1 MLDTPGLNGA
11 PSVSGPVVRDLAVL
25 FIGWALG
32 ILSSP
37 ITDAIRRRSAKQRL
51 TRTVKTELRTLQD
64 ALAGVVIQ
72 VAKRRHV
79 LTRSLLEALMST
91 LRASGHVVG
100 DGRAL
105 RAIETF
111 LEMDEHALAASQ
123 APDPSHTPRTIL
135 SLKVYG
141 LPFLESHL
149 HRLDLYTLET
159 QRLLVEIRAGLQTFN
174 QYADE
179 AMLYHFMMF
188 TNGISQDRLD
198 ALVNNVETCY
208 ERASEKA
215 SDLVSRVAV
224 LLQSQEMHV
233 A

>member
-1 MLDTPGLNGA
+1 MDTLGLNGA
-11 PSVSGPVVRDLAVL
+11 PSVSDSIVRDVAVL

-51 TRTVKTELRTLQD
+51 TRAVKTELRTLQD
-64 ALAGVVIQ
+64 ALAGVIIQ

-91 LRASGHVVG
+91 LKASGHVVG

-105 RAIETF
+105 RAITTF

-123 APDPSHTPRTIL
+123 APDPAQSPRTVL

-149 HRLDLYTLET
+149 HRLDLYTHDT
-159 QRLLVEIRAGLQTFN
+159 QRSLVEIRAGLQTFN

-179 AMLYHFMMF
+179 AMHYHFMMF
-188 TNGISQDRLD
+188 TNGLSKDRID

-215 SDLVSRVAV
+215 SDLVARVAA
-224 LLQSQEMHV
+224 LLQSPEMQV